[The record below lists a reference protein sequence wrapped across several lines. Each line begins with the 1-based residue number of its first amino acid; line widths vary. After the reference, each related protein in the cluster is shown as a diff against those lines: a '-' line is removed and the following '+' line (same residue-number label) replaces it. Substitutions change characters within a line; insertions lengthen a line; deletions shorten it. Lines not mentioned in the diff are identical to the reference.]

1 MGKESLK
8 RIAQCVICGKWKA
21 AEIMDDLEALD
32 PNVRLMTD
40 QSIKIIRVC
49 GECHEA
55 MYKEAKLKG
64 WKEPHDKK
72 V

>member
-1 MGKESLK
+1 
-8 RIAQCVICGKWKA
+8 
-21 AEIMDDLEALD
+21 MDDLEALD

-40 QSIKIIRVC
+40 QSIKIMRVC

-64 WKEPHDKK
+64 WKEPDDKK